1 MICLSSARSIS
12 FNAAPK
18 DVPVIRGGHKYKL
31 DKSGQ
36 KKKGKREK
44 VFASSRVQ
52 NFVRETRSGILLR
65 EFNFSR
71 VLGQPSYGHGR

>member
-18 DVPVIRGGHKYKL
+18 DVPVIRGGYKYKL

-36 KKKGKREK
+36 KKKGKGLRVE
-44 VFASSRVQ
+44 SSAKLC
-52 NFVRETRSGILLR
+52 TRDSFG
-65 EFNFSR
+65 NSA
-71 VLGQPSYGHGR
+71 